1 MGWIKSFIRNPVG
14 TTKKTVEKVVEDPG
28 EVINDIGKT
37 IDQSIIKP
45 IENDPLTFIVA
56 AVAYSYGIP
65 GLEFA
70 GAGSAASVGVATT
83 GSRLAQGDEFDQA
96 VKKGVTAAAVTAA
109 VNYGRDYYRQ
119 NAGSGAPVPVEN
131 RVVPVDAPV
140 EVSVDSAPPASFET
154 VKVNPNLVDV
164 PTTDL
169 ANVSYVDPTKAANPF
184 APKSPS
190 SLSLEVAGLDPNP
203 APVSAPATHGS
214 NYTSSAAG
222 PNKVYESA
230 LNDPSINA
238 AEPPYVPGSGNQA
251 ATGTPDKFVNDPSRP
266 DLIDPITKRS
276 PLQVKEVGTPGLPE
290 VVDYSRVA
298 GPDTGALSFGSV
310 GDTMLA
316 AGDNAWSLA
325 KAYPKTTA
333 GGLYLASKMGGD
345 EPQQDDRPTGT
356 PSEQI
361 GDSRFYM
368 SLPQLR
374 MKRDYQE
381 YAGDYNRYGQE
392 TGTHKFFTDPVYEP
406 IDYTAKDGGYVRMEE
421 GGYMGGG
428 GLSPQIGAPMPQPM
442 QQQQM
447 PQMQQAPMPQMPP
460 MQQQQPVGALAGLAQ
475 KRPTA
480 MPQQPAGGLQKVPGQ
495 QQNPNYRYF
504 NYGMVPPSVQPNM
517 PQAQMSQKYAT
528 GGLTMAMANGGN
540 VSDGRTDDIPALLSP
555 GEYVMDAETVA
566 LLGNGNNDA
575 GAKRLDHMREAVRKQ
590 KGGALSKGKISPD
603 AQSPLSYLSGRMA

>member
-1 MGWIKSFIRNPVG
+1 M
-14 TTKKTVEKVVEDPG
+14 
-28 EVINDIGKT
+28 
-37 IDQSIIKP
+37 
-45 IENDPLTFIVA
+45 A

-70 GAGSAASVGVATT
+70 GAGSAASVGFATT

-96 VKKGVTAAAVTAA
+96 VKKGVIAAAATAT
-109 VNYGRDYYRQ
+109 VNYGKDYYNQ
-119 NAGSGAPVPVEN
+119 NFGSGAPVPPDARPDRFADTSSVNFEK
-131 RVVPVDAPV
+131 APV
-140 EVSVDSAPPASFET
+140 EVSVDPAAALSTKPVNVDLSGTDLPASDFSPLRGDASRVNVDT
-154 VKVNPNLVDV
+154 SNLNLDADLKLDLATADRFPDPSKVNTAA
-164 PTTDL
+164 PT
-169 ANVSYVDPTKAANPF
+169 VSSNIRQDGSKA
-184 APKSPS
+184 
-190 SLSLEVAGLDPNP
+190 L
-203 APVSAPATHGS
+203 
-214 NYTSSAAG
+214 
-222 PNKVYESA
+222 YESA

-251 ATGTPDKFVNDPSRP
+251 STTVADRFVQDPNYPGVR
-266 DLIDPITKRS
+266 
-276 PLQVKEVGTPGLPE
+276 VKVEGTPGLPE
-290 VVDYSRVA
+290 VVDLSRA
-298 GPDTGALSFGSV
+298 ATPDTGALSLRGV

-333 GGLYLASKMGGD
+333 GGLYLASQMGGD
-345 EPQQDDRPTGT
+345 KPQQDDQPTGT

-361 GDSRFYM
+361 GDPRFYM

-381 YAGDYNRYGQE
+381 YAGDYGKYGQE
-392 TGTHKFFTDPVYEP
+392 TGTHRFFTDPVYEP
-406 IDYTAKDGGYVRMEE
+406 IDYAAKDGGYVRMEE

-460 MQQQQPVGALAGLAQ
+460 MQQQQPVGGLAGLAQ

-480 MPQQPAGGLQKVPGQ
+480 MLQQPAGGLQKVPGQ

>member
-1 MGWIKSFIRNPVG
+1 MVK
-14 TTKKTVEKVVEDPG
+14 
-28 EVINDIGKT
+28 
-37 IDQSIIKP
+37 
-45 IENDPLTFIVA
+45 
-56 AVAYSYGIP
+56 
-65 GLEFA
+65 
-70 GAGSAASVGVATT
+70 
-83 GSRLAQGDEFDQA
+83 QA
-96 VKKGVTAAAVTAA
+96 
-109 VNYGRDYYRQ
+109 
-119 NAGSGAPVPVEN
+119 
-131 RVVPVDAPV
+131 
-140 EVSVDSAPPASFET
+140 
-154 VKVNPNLVDV
+154 
-164 PTTDL
+164 
-169 ANVSYVDPTKAANPF
+169 
-184 APKSPS
+184 
-190 SLSLEVAGLDPNP
+190 
-203 APVSAPATHGS
+203 
-214 NYTSSAAG
+214 
-222 PNKVYESA
+222 
-230 LNDPSINA
+230 
-238 AEPPYVPGSGNQA
+238 
-251 ATGTPDKFVNDPSRP
+251 
-266 DLIDPITKRS
+266 
-276 PLQVKEVGTPGLPE
+276 GTPGLPE
-290 VVDYSRVA
+290 VVDLSRA
-298 GPDTGALSFGSV
+298 ATPDTGALSFGSV

-325 KAYPKTTA
+325 KAYPYTTA
-333 GGLYLASKMGGD
+333 GGLYLASQMGGD
-345 EPQQDDRPTGT
+345 KPQPDDQPTGT

-406 IDYTAKDGGYVRMEE
+406 IDYAAKDGGYVRMEE

-460 MQQQQPVGALAGLAQ
+460 MQQQQPVGALASLAQ

>member
-1 MGWIKSFIRNPVG
+1 MGWLKNFVRNPVG
-14 TTKKTVEKVVEDPG
+14 TVLNTAKEVVTDPG
-28 EVINDIGKT
+28 KVLNDIGKT

-83 GSRLAQGDEFDQA
+83 SSRLAQGDEFDQA

-119 NAGSGAPVPVEN
+119 NAGSGAGVQVQD
-131 RVVPVDAPV
+131 RVAPSSVDASAVAPVDAPAV
-140 EVSVDSAPPASFET
+140 APDLATSSPVVS
-154 VKVNPNLVDV
+154 PNLIDV

-169 ANVSYVDPTKAANPF
+169 ANASYVDPTKAANPF
-184 APKSPS
+184 APKQPS
-190 SLSLEVAGLDPNP
+190 TLSLEVAALDPNP
-203 APVSAPATHGS
+203 APVSAPATHAS
-214 NYTSSAAG
+214 NYTSSAVG

-238 AEPPYVPGSGNQA
+238 VEPPYVPGSGNQA
-251 ATGTPDKFVNDPSRP
+251 ATGTADRFVQDPNYPTVR
-266 DLIDPITKRS
+266 
-276 PLQVKEVGTPGLPE
+276 VKVDGAPGLPE
-290 VVDYSRVA
+290 VVDLSRA
-298 GPDTGALSFGSV
+298 ATPDTGALSFGSV

-325 KAYPKTTA
+325 KAYPYTTA

-406 IDYTAKDGGYVRMEE
+406 IDYAAKDGGYVRMEE

-460 MQQQQPVGALAGLAQ
+460 MQQQQPVGALASLAQ

-480 MPQQPAGGLQKVPGQ
+480 MPQQPVGALQKVPGQ

-528 GGLTMAMANGGN
+528 GGLTMAMATGGN